1 MGKQIWLQ
9 DGNIF
14 SQGSATTVSH
24 PEGLPKGIYEVK
36 LSMTGFYL
44 SKIAESF
51 TFDYKLYGLNQK
63 FIDYV
68 LKTYE
73 NTTGNLGVLLD
84 GIKGTGKTVTAKEL
98 CNRLQLPV
106 ILVQSMGS
114 DTNSK
119 LIKYLSTS
127 INFDCIFFFDEYEKE
142 FKNSSDVLSFMDG
155 TYNSIYRKVFLLTTN
170 ELNVDPNLLGRP
182 SRIRY
187 KKSFNNLSEE
197 VTREILNDIL
207 EDKTAIEKVIEL
219 TYSMNIITIDL
230 IKAIATE
237 INIHGIE
244 SLPDIKETFN
254 IEFSRFI
261 YLYREVQV
269 RHCDLK
275 FTPENLNNLLKIYN
289 KYKELKKK
297 DWENCSNE
305 EREFYNE
312 WASKFNESYGST
324 IEDKELKH
332 LETGDYFVDD
342 RILIVNVAEKYV
354 VTMTDYG
361 YIRIYLINS
370 YYSTSKA
377 TGLVNYKL

>member
-14 SQGSATTVSH
+14 NQGSATTVSH

-51 TFDYKLYGLNQK
+51 TFDYKLYGLNKK

-84 GIKGTGKTVTAKEL
+84 GIKGTGKTVVAKEL

-114 DTNSK
+114 DTNDK
-119 LIKYLSTS
+119 LIKYLSTA
-127 INFDCIFFFDEYEKE
+127 IDFDCIFFFDEYEKE
-142 FKNSSDVLSFMDG
+142 FKDSSDVLSFMDG
-155 TYNSIYRKVFLLTTN
+155 TYNSIYRKIFLLTTN

-187 KKSFNNLSEE
+187 KKSFGNLSEE

-219 TYSMNIITIDL
+219 THSMNIITIDL

-237 INIHGIE
+237 INIHGAE
-244 SLPDIKETFN
+244 ALPDIKETFN
-254 IEFSRFI
+254 IEFSKFS
-261 YLYREVQV
+261 YLYKIIQV
-269 RHCDLK
+269 RHYNVE
-275 FTPENLNNLLKIYN
+275 FTPENIKNLLQTYRS
-289 KYKELKKK
+289 YKELRKK
-297 DWENCSNE
+297 DWEEYSDEEKKFSNTWST
-305 EREFYNE
+305 RF
-312 WASKFNESYGST
+312 SDDFGST
-324 IEDKELKH
+324 IEDKEFKYLKP
-332 LETGDYFVDD
+332 GDYFEDD
-342 RILIVNVAEKYV
+342 RILIINTEEKYL
-354 VTMTDYG
+354 VTMTEYG
-361 YIRIYLINS
+361 YVRIYLINS
-370 YYSTSKA
+370 CYSASKA
-377 TGLVNYKL
+377 TGLINCKL

>member
-9 DGNIF
+9 DGNTF
-14 SQGSATTVSH
+14 SQGSSTTVSH
-24 PEGLPKGIYEVK
+24 PEGLPKSIYEVK

-44 SKIAESF
+44 NKIAESF

-73 NTTGNLGVLLD
+73 NTTGNLGILLD
-84 GIKGTGKTVTAKEL
+84 GIKGTGKTVVAKEL
-98 CNRLQLPV
+98 CNHLQLPV
-106 ILVQSMGS
+106 ILVQSMGDS
-114 DTNSK
+114 NDK
-119 LIKYLSTS
+119 LIKYLSTA

-142 FKNSSDVLSFMDG
+142 FEDSSDVLSFMDG

-170 ELNVDPNLLGRP
+170 ELKVDSNLLGRP

-187 KKSFNNLSEE
+187 KKSFDNLPEE
-197 VTREILNDIL
+197 TTREILNDIL
-207 EDKTAIEKVIEL
+207 EDKNAIEKVIEL
-219 TYSMNIITIDL
+219 THSMNIITIDL

-244 SLPDIKETFN
+244 ALPYIKETFN
-254 IEFSRFI
+254 IEFSKFS
-261 YLYREVQV
+261 YLYRVIQV
-269 RHCDLK
+269 RNYELEL
-275 FTPENLNNLLKIYN
+275 TSENIKTLLKTYYD
-289 KYKELKKK
+289 YKELGKK
-297 DWENCSNE
+297 DLKNLSNE
-305 EREFYNE
+305 ERKFSNE
-312 WASKFNESYGST
+312 CYTKFSDDFGST
-324 IEDKELKH
+324 TEDKELKY
-332 LETGDYFVDD
+332 LEPGDYFEDD
-342 RILIVNVAEKYV
+342 HILMVNVAEKYV

-370 YYSTSKA
+370 CYSTNKA

>member
-1 MGKQIWLQ
+1 MSKQIWLQ
-9 DGNIF
+9 DGNVF

-24 PEGLPKGIYEVK
+24 PEGLPKGVYEVK
-36 LSMTGFYL
+36 VSMTGFYL

-98 CNRLQLPV
+98 CNNLQLPV
-106 ILVQSMGS
+106 ILVQSIGDS
-114 DTNSK
+114 NDK
-119 LIKYLSTS
+119 LIKYLSTT

-142 FKNSSDVLSFMDG
+142 FKDSSDVLSFMDG

-170 ELNVDPNLLGRP
+170 ELKVDTNLLSRP

-187 KKSFNNLSEE
+187 KKSFSNLSEE
-197 VTREILNDIL
+197 VTKEILNDIL

-219 TYSMNIITIDL
+219 THSMNIITIDL

-237 INIHGIE
+237 INIHGVE
-244 SLPDIKETFN
+244 ALPDIKETFN
-254 IEFSRFI
+254 IEFSKFT
-261 YLYREVQV
+261 YMYREVQI
-269 RHCDLK
+269 RRCGLK
-275 FTPENLNNLLKIYN
+275 FTPENIKDILKTFY
-289 KYKELKKK
+289 KFKELKKK
-297 DWENCSNE
+297 DWEKYTRE
-305 EREFYNE
+305 ERKLYNE
-312 WASKFNESYGST
+312 WSTKFSEDYGST
-324 IEDKELKH
+324 TEDKELKY
-332 LETGDYFVDD
+332 LEPGDRFEED
-342 RILIVNVAEKYV
+342 RILMVSIKEKYV

-370 YYSTSKA
+370 CYSTSKA
-377 TGLVNYKL
+377 TGLVNYEL

>member
-9 DGNIF
+9 DGNTF
-14 SQGSATTVSH
+14 SQGSSTTVSH

-36 LSMTGFYL
+36 LSMAGFYL

-51 TFDYKLYGLNQK
+51 TFDYKLYGLNKK

-68 LKTYE
+68 LKTYK

-84 GIKGTGKTVTAKEL
+84 GIKGTGKTVVAKEL

-114 DTNSK
+114 DTNDK
-119 LIKYLSTS
+119 LIKYLSTA
-127 INFDCIFFFDEYEKE
+127 IDFDCIFFFDEYEKE
-142 FKNSSDVLSFMDG
+142 FKDSSDVLSFMDG

-187 KKSFNNLSEE
+187 KKSFGNLSEE

-219 TYSMNIITIDL
+219 THSMNIITIDL

-237 INIHGIE
+237 INIHGAE
-244 SLPDIKETFN
+244 ALPDIKETFN
-254 IEFSRFI
+254 IEFSKFS
-261 YLYREVQV
+261 YLYKVIQV
-269 RHCDLK
+269 RHYNVE
-275 FTPENLNNLLKIYN
+275 FTPENIKNLLQTYRS
-289 KYKELKKK
+289 YKELRKK
-297 DWENCSNE
+297 DWNEYSDEEKKFSNTWST
-305 EREFYNE
+305 RF
-312 WASKFNESYGST
+312 SDDFGST
-324 IEDKELKH
+324 IEDKEFKYLKP
-332 LETGDYFVDD
+332 GDYFEDD
-342 RILIVNVAEKYV
+342 RILIINTEEKYL
-354 VTMTDYG
+354 VTMTEYG
-361 YIRIYLINS
+361 YVRIYLINS
-370 YYSTSKA
+370 CYSASKA
-377 TGLVNYKL
+377 TGLINCKL

>member
-9 DGNIF
+9 DGNTF
-14 SQGSATTVSH
+14 SQGSSTTVSH

-73 NTTGNLGVLLD
+73 NTTGNLGILLD
-84 GIKGTGKTVTAKEL
+84 GIKGSGKTIVAKEL
-98 CNRLQLPV
+98 CNHLQLPV
-106 ILVQSMGS
+106 ILVQSMGD
-114 DTNSK
+114 DTNNK

-127 INFDCIFFFDEYEKE
+127 IDFDCIFFFDEYEKE
-142 FKNSSDVLSFMDG
+142 FEDSSDVLSFMDG

-187 KKSFNNLSEE
+187 KKSFGNLSEE

-207 EDKTAIEKVIEL
+207 EDKTAIDKVIEL
-219 TYSMNIITIDL
+219 THSMNIITIDL

-237 INIHGIE
+237 INIHGAE
-244 SLPDIKETFN
+244 ALPDIKETFN
-254 IEFSRFI
+254 IEFSKFS
-261 YLYREVQV
+261 YLYKVIQV
-269 RHCDLK
+269 RHYNVE
-275 FTPENLNNLLKIYN
+275 FTPENIKNLLQTYRN
-289 KYKELKKK
+289 YKELRKR
-297 DWENCSNE
+297 DWEEYSDEEKKFSNTWST
-305 EREFYNE
+305 RF
-312 WASKFNESYGST
+312 SDDFGST
-324 IEDKELKH
+324 IEDKEFKYLKP
-332 LETGDYFVDD
+332 GDYFEDD
-342 RILIVNVAEKYV
+342 RILIINTEEKYL
-354 VTMTDYG
+354 VTMTEYG
-361 YIRIYLINS
+361 YVRIYLINS
-370 YYSTSKA
+370 CYSASKA
-377 TGLVNYKL
+377 TGLVNCKL

>member
-114 DTNSK
+114 DTNDK
-119 LIKYLSTS
+119 LIKYLSTA
-127 INFDCIFFFDEYEKE
+127 IDFDCIFFFDEYEKE
-142 FKNSSDVLSFMDG
+142 FKDSSDVLSFMDG
-155 TYNSIYRKVFLLTTN
+155 TYNSIYRKIFLLTTN
-170 ELNVDPNLLGRP
+170 ELNVDSNLLGRP

-187 KKSFNNLSEE
+187 KKSFGNLSEE
-197 VTREILNDIL
+197 VTRELLNDIL

-219 TYSMNIITIDL
+219 THSMNIITIDL

-254 IEFSRFI
+254 IEFSSFA
-261 YLYREVQV
+261 YLYREIQL

-275 FTPENLNNLLKIYN
+275 FTPENIDNILKTYN

-297 DWENCSNE
+297 GWEKYSDE
-305 EREFYNE
+305 E
-312 WASKFNESYGST
+312 KMFNAKWSDIFSEDYGST
-324 IEDKELKH
+324 IEDKELKY
-332 LETGDYFVDD
+332 LKPGDYFDD
-342 RILIVNVAEKYV
+342 QRILMVNAKEKYI

-361 YIRIYLINS
+361 YIIIYLINS
-370 YYSTSKA
+370 CYSASKA
-377 TGLVNYKL
+377 TGLINYKL

>member
-1 MGKQIWLQ
+1 MSKQIWLQ
-9 DGNIF
+9 DGNVF

-24 PEGLPKGIYEVK
+24 PEGLPKGVYEVK
-36 LSMTGFYL
+36 VSMTGFYL

-98 CNRLQLPV
+98 CNNLQLPV
-106 ILVQSMGS
+106 ILVQSMGDS
-114 DTNSK
+114 NDK
-119 LIKYLSTS
+119 LIKYLSTT

-142 FKNSSDVLSFMDG
+142 FKDSSDVLSFMDG

-170 ELNVDPNLLGRP
+170 ELKVDPNLLGRP

-187 KKSFNNLSEE
+187 KKSFSNLSEE
-197 VTREILNDIL
+197 VTKEILNDIL

-219 TYSMNIITIDL
+219 THSMNIITIDL

-237 INIHGIE
+237 INIHGVE
-244 SLPDIKETFN
+244 ALPDIKETFN
-254 IEFSRFI
+254 IEFSKFT
-261 YLYREVQV
+261 YMYREVQI
-269 RHCDLK
+269 RRYDLK
-275 FTPENLNNLLKIYN
+275 FTPENIKDILKTFY
-289 KYKELKKK
+289 KFKELKKK
-297 DWENCSNE
+297 DWEKYTRK
-305 EREFYNE
+305 ERKFYNE
-312 WASKFNESYGST
+312 WSVKFSEDYGST
-324 IEDKELKH
+324 TEDKELKY
-332 LETGDYFVDD
+332 LEPGDRFEDE
-342 RILIVNVAEKYV
+342 RILMVSIKEKYV

-361 YIRIYLINS
+361 YIRIYIINS
-370 YYSTSKA
+370 CYSASKA
-377 TGLVNYKL
+377 TGLVNYEL

>member
-14 SQGSATTVSH
+14 NQGSATTVSH

-73 NTTGNLGVLLD
+73 NTTGNLGILLD
-84 GIKGTGKTVTAKEL
+84 GIKGTGKTVVAKEL
-98 CNRLQLPV
+98 CNHLQLPV

-114 DTNSK
+114 DTNDK
-119 LIKYLSTS
+119 LIKYLSTA
-127 INFDCIFFFDEYEKE
+127 IDFDCIFFFDEYEKE
-142 FKNSSDVLSFMDG
+142 FKDSSDVLSFMDG

-170 ELNVDPNLLGRP
+170 ELNVDSNLLGRP

-187 KKSFNNLSEE
+187 KKSFGNLSEE

-219 TYSMNIITIDL
+219 THSMNIITIDL

-237 INIHGIE
+237 INIHGAE
-244 SLPDIKETFN
+244 ALPDIKETFN
-254 IEFSRFI
+254 IEFSKFS
-261 YLYREVQV
+261 YLYKIIQV
-269 RHCDLK
+269 RHYNVE
-275 FTPENLNNLLKIYN
+275 FTPENIKNLLQTYRN
-289 KYKELKKK
+289 YKELRKR
-297 DWENCSNE
+297 DWDEYSKEEKEFSNTWSTI
-305 EREFYNE
+305 F
-312 WASKFNESYGST
+312 SDDFGST
-324 IEDKELKH
+324 IEDKEFKYLKP
-332 LETGDYFVDD
+332 GDYFEDD
-342 RILIVNVAEKYV
+342 RILIINTEEKYL
-354 VTMTDYG
+354 VTMTEYG
-361 YIRIYLINS
+361 YVRIYLINS
-370 YYSTSKA
+370 CYSASKA
-377 TGLVNYKL
+377 TGLVNCKL

>member
-36 LSMTGFYL
+36 LSITGFYL

-127 INFDCIFFFDEYEKE
+127 IDFDCIFFFDEYEKE

-197 VTREILNDIL
+197 VTREILSDIL

-219 TYSMNIITIDL
+219 THSMNIITIDL

-237 INIHGIE
+237 INIHGVE

-254 IEFSRFI
+254 IEFSRFT
-261 YLYREVQV
+261 YLYREIQV

-297 DWENCSNE
+297 DWENRSNE

-312 WASKFNESYGST
+312 WASKFNEDYGST
-324 IEDKELKH
+324 TEDKELKY

-342 RILIVNVAEKYV
+342 RILMVNVVEKYV

-370 YYSTSKA
+370 CYSTSKA

>member
-14 SQGSATTVSH
+14 NQGSATTVSH

-36 LSMTGFYL
+36 LSMAGFYL

-51 TFDYKLYGLNQK
+51 TFDYKLYGLNKK

-106 ILVQSMGS
+106 ILVQSMGG
-114 DTNSK
+114 DTNGK
-119 LIKYLSTS
+119 LIKYLSTA
-127 INFDCIFFFDEYEKE
+127 IDFDCIFFFDEYEKE

-187 KKSFNNLSEE
+187 KKSFGNLSEE

-219 TYSMNIITIDL
+219 THSMNIITIDL

-237 INIHGIE
+237 INIHGAE

-254 IEFSRFI
+254 IEFSRFS

-275 FTPENLNNLLKIYN
+275 FTPENINNLLKIYN

-297 DWENCSNE
+297 DWENRSHE

-312 WASKFNESYGST
+312 WASKFNEDYGST
-324 IEDKELKH
+324 TEDKELKY
-332 LETGDYFVDD
+332 LEPGDYFEDD
-342 RILIVNVAEKYV
+342 HILMVNVAEKYV

-361 YIRIYLINS
+361 YIKIYLINS
-370 YYSTSKA
+370 CYSASKA

>member
-14 SQGSATTVSH
+14 NQGSATTVSH

-36 LSMTGFYL
+36 LSMAGFYL

-84 GIKGTGKTVTAKEL
+84 GIKGTGKTVVAKEL

-114 DTNSK
+114 DTNDK
-119 LIKYLSTS
+119 LIKYLSTA
-127 INFDCIFFFDEYEKE
+127 IDFDCIFFFDEYEKE
-142 FKNSSDVLSFMDG
+142 FKDSSDVLSFMDG

-187 KKSFNNLSEE
+187 KKSFGNLSEE

-207 EDKTAIEKVIEL
+207 EDKTAIDKVIEL
-219 TYSMNIITIDL
+219 THSMNIITIDL

-237 INIHGIE
+237 INIHGAE
-244 SLPDIKETFN
+244 ALPDIKETFN
-254 IEFSRFI
+254 IEFSKFS
-261 YLYREVQV
+261 YLYKVIQV
-269 RHCDLK
+269 RHYNVE
-275 FTPENLNNLLKIYN
+275 FTPENIKNLLQTYRN
-289 KYKELKKK
+289 YKELRKR
-297 DWENCSNE
+297 DWEEYSDEEKKFSNTWST
-305 EREFYNE
+305 RF
-312 WASKFNESYGST
+312 SDDFGST
-324 IEDKELKH
+324 IEDKEFKYLKP
-332 LETGDYFVDD
+332 GDYFEDD
-342 RILIVNVAEKYV
+342 RILIINTEEKYL
-354 VTMTDYG
+354 VTMTEYG
-361 YIRIYLINS
+361 YVRIYLINS
-370 YYSTSKA
+370 CYSASKA
-377 TGLVNYKL
+377 TGLINCKL

>member
-106 ILVQSMGS
+106 ILVQSMGG

-127 INFDCIFFFDEYEKE
+127 IDFDCIFFFDEYEKE

-187 KKSFNNLSEE
+187 KKSFGNLSEE

-219 TYSMNIITIDL
+219 THSMNIITIDL

-237 INIHGIE
+237 INIHGAE

-254 IEFSRFI
+254 IEFSKFS

-275 FTPENLNNLLKIYN
+275 FTPENINNLLKIYN
-289 KYKELKKK
+289 KYRELKKK
-297 DWENCSNE
+297 DWENHSHE
-305 EREFYNE
+305 EKEFYNE
-312 WASKFNESYGST
+312 WSSKFSEDYGST
-324 IEDKELKH
+324 TEDKELKY

-342 RILIVNVAEKYV
+342 RILMVNVAEKYV

-361 YIRIYLINS
+361 YIRIYLIKS
-370 YYSTSKA
+370 CYSASKA

>member
-14 SQGSATTVSH
+14 NQGSATTVSH

-36 LSMTGFYL
+36 LSMAGFYL

-51 TFDYKLYGLNQK
+51 MFDYKLYGLNKK
-63 FIDYV
+63 FINYV

-84 GIKGTGKTVTAKEL
+84 GIKGTGKTVVAKEL

-114 DTNSK
+114 DTNDK
-119 LIKYLSTS
+119 LIKYLSTA
-127 INFDCIFFFDEYEKE
+127 IDFDCIFFFDEYEKE
-142 FKNSSDVLSFMDG
+142 FKDSSDVLSFMDG
-155 TYNSIYRKVFLLTTN
+155 TYNSIYRKIFLLTTN
-170 ELNVDPNLLGRP
+170 ELNVDSNLLGRP

-187 KKSFNNLSEE
+187 KKSFGNLSEE
-197 VTREILNDIL
+197 VTRELLNDIL

-219 TYSMNIITIDL
+219 THSMNIITIDL

-254 IEFSRFI
+254 IEFSSFA
-261 YLYREVQV
+261 YLYREIQL

-275 FTPENLNNLLKIYN
+275 FTPENIDNILKTYN

-297 DWENCSNE
+297 DWEKYSDE
-305 EREFYNE
+305 EKMFNAE
-312 WASKFNESYGST
+312 WSAIFSEDYGST
-324 IEDKELKH
+324 IEDKELKY
-332 LETGDYFVDD
+332 LKPGDCFDD
-342 RILIVNVAEKYV
+342 QRILMVNAKEKYI

-361 YIRIYLINS
+361 YIIIYLINS
-370 YYSTSKA
+370 CYSTSKA

>member
-9 DGNIF
+9 DGNVF

-36 LSMTGFYL
+36 VSMTGFYL

-84 GIKGTGKTVTAKEL
+84 GIKGTGKTVVAKEL

-106 ILVQSMGS
+106 ILVQSMGV

-127 INFDCIFFFDEYEKE
+127 IDFDCIFFFDEYEKE

-187 KKSFNNLSEE
+187 KKSFSNLSEE

-219 TYSMNIITIDL
+219 THSMNIITIDL

-237 INIHGIE
+237 INIHGVE
-244 SLPDIKETFN
+244 ALPNIKETFN
-254 IEFSRFI
+254 IEFSRFT
-261 YLYREVQV
+261 YLYREVQI

-275 FTPENLNNLLKIYN
+275 FTPENINNILKAF
-289 KYKELKKK
+289 YKFKEIKKK
-297 DWENCSNE
+297 DWEKHTSE
-305 EREFYNE
+305 E
-312 WASKFNESYGST
+312 SKFYDEWSTKFSEDYGST
-324 IEDKELKH
+324 TEDKELKY
-332 LETGDYFVDD
+332 LEPGDYFEDD
-342 RILIVNVAEKYV
+342 RILMVSIKEKYV

-361 YIRIYLINS
+361 NIRIYIINS
-370 YYSTSKA
+370 CYSTSKA
-377 TGLVNYKL
+377 TGLVNYEL

>member
-9 DGNIF
+9 DGNVF

-36 LSMTGFYL
+36 VSMTGFYL

-84 GIKGTGKTVTAKEL
+84 GIKGTGKTVVAKEL

-106 ILVQSMGS
+106 VLVQSMGS

-127 INFDCIFFFDEYEKE
+127 IDFDCIFFFDEYEKE

-187 KKSFNNLSEE
+187 KKSFSNLSEE

-219 TYSMNIITIDL
+219 THSMNIITIDL

-237 INIHGIE
+237 INIHGVE
-244 SLPDIKETFN
+244 ALPNIKETFN
-254 IEFSRFI
+254 IEFSRFT
-261 YLYREVQV
+261 YLYREVQI

-275 FTPENLNNLLKIYN
+275 FTPENINNILKAF
-289 KYKELKKK
+289 YKFKEIKKK
-297 DWENCSNE
+297 DWEKHTSE
-305 EREFYNE
+305 E
-312 WASKFNESYGST
+312 SKFYDEWSTKFIEDYGST
-324 IEDKELKH
+324 TEDKELKY
-332 LETGDYFVDD
+332 LEPGDYFEDD
-342 RILIVNVAEKYV
+342 RILMVSIKEKYV

-361 YIRIYLINS
+361 NIRIYIINS
-370 YYSTSKA
+370 CYSTSKA
-377 TGLVNYKL
+377 TGLVNYEL

>member
-9 DGNIF
+9 DGNVF

-36 LSMTGFYL
+36 VSMTGFYL

-63 FIDYV
+63 FIDYI
-68 LKTYE
+68 LKTYK
-73 NTTGNLGVLLD
+73 NTAGNLGVLLD

-98 CNRLQLPV
+98 CNHLQLPV
-106 ILVQSMGS
+106 ILVQSMGDS
-114 DTNSK
+114 NDK
-119 LIKYLSTS
+119 LIKYLSTT
-127 INFDCIFFFDEYEKE
+127 INFDCIFFFDEYDKE

-155 TYNSIYRKVFLLTTN
+155 TYNSIYRKIFLLTTN

-187 KKSFNNLSEE
+187 KKSFSNLSEE

-219 TYSMNIITIDL
+219 THSMNIITIDL

-237 INIHGIE
+237 INIHGVE
-244 SLPDIKETFN
+244 ALPDIKETFN
-254 IEFSRFI
+254 IEFSRFT

-275 FTPENLNNLLKIYN
+275 FTPENIKSILKAF
-289 KYKELKKK
+289 YKFKEIKKK
-297 DWENCSNE
+297 DWEKYTRE
-305 EREFYNE
+305 ERKFYNE
-312 WASKFNESYGST
+312 WSVKFSEDYGST
-324 IEDKELKH
+324 TEDKELKY
-332 LETGDYFVDD
+332 LEPGDRFEDD
-342 RILIVNVAEKYV
+342 RILMVSVKEKYV

-361 YIRIYLINS
+361 YIRICIINS
-370 YYSTSKA
+370 CYSASKA
-377 TGLVNYKL
+377 TGLVNYEL

>member
-36 LSMTGFYL
+36 VSMTGFYL

-51 TFDYKLYGLNQK
+51 TFDYKLYGLNQE

-84 GIKGTGKTVTAKEL
+84 GIKGSGKTVVAKEL
-98 CNRLQLPV
+98 CNHLQLPV
-106 ILVQSMGS
+106 ILVQSMGDS
-114 DTNSK
+114 NDK
-119 LIKYLSTS
+119 LIKYLSTT

-142 FKNSSDVLSFMDG
+142 FKDSSDVLSFMDG

-170 ELNVDPNLLGRP
+170 ELKVDPNLLGRP

-187 KKSFNNLSEE
+187 KKSFSNLSEE

-219 TYSMNIITIDL
+219 THSMNIITIDL

-237 INIHGIE
+237 INIHGVE
-244 SLPDIKETFN
+244 ALPNIKETFN
-254 IEFSRFI
+254 IEFSRFT
-261 YLYREVQV
+261 YLYREVQI

-275 FTPENLNNLLKIYN
+275 FTPENINNILKAF
-289 KYKELKKK
+289 YKFKEIKKK
-297 DWENCSNE
+297 DWEKHTSE
-305 EREFYNE
+305 E
-312 WASKFNESYGST
+312 SKFYDEWSTKFSEDYGST
-324 IEDKELKH
+324 IEDKELKY
-332 LETGDYFVDD
+332 LEPGDYFEDD
-342 RILIVNVAEKYV
+342 RILMVSIKEKYV

-361 YIRIYLINS
+361 NIRIYIINS
-370 YYSTSKA
+370 CYSTSKA
-377 TGLVNYKL
+377 TGLVNYEL

>member
-9 DGNIF
+9 DGNVF

-36 LSMTGFYL
+36 VSMTGFYL

-84 GIKGTGKTVTAKEL
+84 GIKGTGKTVVAKEL

-106 ILVQSMGS
+106 ILVQSMGV

-170 ELNVDPNLLGRP
+170 ELKVDPNLLGRP

-187 KKSFNNLSEE
+187 KKSFSNLSEE

-219 TYSMNIITIDL
+219 THSMNIITIDL

-237 INIHGIE
+237 INIHGVE
-244 SLPDIKETFN
+244 ALPNIKETFN
-254 IEFSRFI
+254 IEFSRFT
-261 YLYREVQV
+261 YLYREVQI
-269 RHCDLK
+269 RCCDLK
-275 FTPENLNNLLKIYN
+275 FTPENINNILKAF
-289 KYKELKKK
+289 YKFREIKKK
-297 DWENCSNE
+297 DREKYTSE
-305 EREFYNE
+305 ESKFYDE
-312 WASKFNESYGST
+312 WSTKFNEDYGST
-324 IEDKELKH
+324 TEDKELKY
-332 LETGDYFVDD
+332 LEPGDYFEDD
-342 RILIVNVAEKYV
+342 RILMVSIKEKYV

-361 YIRIYLINS
+361 NVIIYIINS
-370 YYSTSKA
+370 CYSTSTA
-377 TGLVNYKL
+377 AGLVNYEL

>member
-9 DGNIF
+9 DGNVF

-36 LSMTGFYL
+36 VSMTGFYL

-84 GIKGTGKTVTAKEL
+84 GIKGTGKTVVAKEL

-106 ILVQSMGS
+106 ILVQSMGV

-127 INFDCIFFFDEYEKE
+127 IDFDCIFFFDEYEKE
-142 FKNSSDVLSFMDG
+142 FKNSSDVFSFMDG

-170 ELNVDPNLLGRP
+170 ELKVDPNLLGRP

-187 KKSFNNLSEE
+187 KKSFSNLSEE
-197 VTREILNDIL
+197 VTREILDDIL

-219 TYSMNIITIDL
+219 THSMNIITIDL

-237 INIHGIE
+237 INIHGVE
-244 SLPDIKETFN
+244 ALPNIKETFN
-254 IEFSRFI
+254 IEFSRFT
-261 YLYREVQV
+261 YLYREVQI

-275 FTPENLNNLLKIYN
+275 FTPENINNILKAF
-289 KYKELKKK
+289 YKFKEIKKK
-297 DWENCSNE
+297 DWEKHTSE
-305 EREFYNE
+305 E
-312 WASKFNESYGST
+312 SKFYDEWSTKFKEDYGST
-324 IEDKELKH
+324 TEDKELKY
-332 LETGDYFVDD
+332 LEPGDYFEDD
-342 RILIVNVAEKYV
+342 RILMVSIKEKYV

-361 YIRIYLINS
+361 NIRIYIINS
-370 YYSTSKA
+370 CYSTSKA
-377 TGLVNYKL
+377 TGLVNHEL

>member
-1 MGKQIWLQ
+1 MSKQIWLQ
-9 DGNIF
+9 DGNAF
-14 SQGSATTVSH
+14 SQGSSTTVSH

-106 ILVQSMGS
+106 ILVQSMGN

-119 LIKYLSTS
+119 LIKYLSTA
-127 INFDCIFFFDEYEKE
+127 IDFDCIFFFDEYEKE

-170 ELNVDPNLLGRP
+170 ELNVDSNLLGRP

-187 KKSFNNLSEE
+187 KKSFSNLSEE

-219 TYSMNIITIDL
+219 THSMNIITIDL

-237 INIHGIE
+237 INIHGAE

-254 IEFSRFI
+254 IEFSRFS
-261 YLYREVQV
+261 YLYREIQV

-275 FTPENLNNLLKIYN
+275 FTPENINNLLKIYN
-289 KYKELKKK
+289 KYRELKKK
-297 DWENCSNE
+297 DWENRSQE
-305 EREFYNE
+305 EKEFYNE
-312 WASKFNESYGST
+312 WSSKFSEDYGST
-324 IEDKELKH
+324 TEDKELKY

-342 RILIVNVAEKYV
+342 RILMVNVAEKYV
-354 VTMTDYG
+354 VTISDYG

-370 YYSTSKA
+370 CYSTSKA

>member
-9 DGNIF
+9 DGNVF

-36 LSMTGFYL
+36 VSMTGFYL

-68 LKTYE
+68 LKTYK

-98 CNRLQLPV
+98 CNHLQLPV
-106 ILVQSMGS
+106 ILVQSMGDS
-114 DTNSK
+114 NDK
-119 LIKYLSTS
+119 LIKYLSTT

-142 FKNSSDVLSFMDG
+142 FKDSSDVLSFMDG
-155 TYNSIYRKVFLLTTN
+155 TYNSIYRKIFLLTTN

-187 KKSFNNLSEE
+187 KKSFSNLSEE

-207 EDKTAIEKVIEL
+207 KDKTAIEKVIEL
-219 TYSMNIITIDL
+219 THSMNIITIDL

-237 INIHGIE
+237 INIHGVE
-244 SLPDIKETFN
+244 ALPDIKETFN
-254 IEFSRFI
+254 IEFSRFT

-275 FTPENLNNLLKIYN
+275 FTPENIKSILKTF
-289 KYKELKKK
+289 YKFKEIKKK
-297 DWENCSNE
+297 DWEKYTRE
-305 EREFYNE
+305 EIKFYNE
-312 WASKFNESYGST
+312 WSVKFSEDYGST
-324 IEDKELKH
+324 TEDKELKY
-332 LETGDYFVDD
+332 LEPGDRFEDD
-342 RILIVNVAEKYV
+342 RILMVSIKEKYV

-361 YIRIYLINS
+361 YIRIYIINS
-370 YYSTSKA
+370 CYSASKA
-377 TGLVNYKL
+377 TGLVNYEL

>member
-1 MGKQIWLQ
+1 MSKQIWLQ
-9 DGNIF
+9 DGNVF

-24 PEGLPKGIYEVK
+24 PEGLPKGVYEVK
-36 LSMTGFYL
+36 VSMTGFYL

-98 CNRLQLPV
+98 CNNLQLPV
-106 ILVQSMGS
+106 ILVQSMGDS
-114 DTNSK
+114 NDK
-119 LIKYLSTS
+119 LIKYLSTT
-127 INFDCIFFFDEYEKE
+127 INFDCIFFFDEYDKE
-142 FKNSSDVLSFMDG
+142 FKDSSDVLSFMDG

-170 ELNVDPNLLGRP
+170 ELKVDPNLLGRP

-187 KKSFNNLSEE
+187 KKSFSNLSEE
-197 VTREILNDIL
+197 VTKEILNDIL

-219 TYSMNIITIDL
+219 THSMNIITIDL

-237 INIHGIE
+237 INIHGVE
-244 SLPDIKETFN
+244 ALPDIKETFN
-254 IEFSRFI
+254 IEFSKFT
-261 YLYREVQV
+261 YMYGEVQI
-269 RHCDLK
+269 RRCDLK
-275 FTPENLNNLLKIYN
+275 FTPENIKDILKTFY
-289 KYKELKKK
+289 KFKELKKK
-297 DWENCSNE
+297 DWEKYTRE
-305 EREFYNE
+305 ERKLYNE
-312 WASKFNESYGST
+312 WSTKFSEDYGST
-324 IEDKELKH
+324 TEDKELKY
-332 LETGDYFVDD
+332 LEPGDRFEEN
-342 RILIVNVAEKYV
+342 RILMVSIKEKYV

-370 YYSTSKA
+370 CYSTSKA
-377 TGLVNYKL
+377 TGLVNYEL

>member
-9 DGNIF
+9 DGNVF

-36 LSMTGFYL
+36 VSMTGFYL

-68 LKTYE
+68 LKTYK

-98 CNRLQLPV
+98 CNHLQLPV
-106 ILVQSMGS
+106 ILVQSMGDS
-114 DTNSK
+114 NDK
-119 LIKYLSTS
+119 LIKYLSTT

-155 TYNSIYRKVFLLTTN
+155 TYNSIYRKIFLLTTN

-187 KKSFNNLSEE
+187 KKSFSNLSEE

-207 EDKTAIEKVIEL
+207 KDKTAIEKVIEL
-219 TYSMNIITIDL
+219 THSMNIITIDL

-237 INIHGIE
+237 INIHGVE
-244 SLPDIKETFN
+244 ALPDIKETFN
-254 IEFSRFI
+254 IEFSRFT

-275 FTPENLNNLLKIYN
+275 FTPENIKSILKDF
-289 KYKELKKK
+289 YKFKEIKKK
-297 DWENCSNE
+297 DWEKYTRE
-305 EREFYNE
+305 ERKFYNE
-312 WASKFNESYGST
+312 WSPRFSEDYGST
-324 IEDKELKH
+324 TEDKELKY
-332 LETGDYFVDD
+332 LEPGDRFEDE
-342 RILIVNVAEKYV
+342 RILMVSIKEKYV

-361 YIRIYLINS
+361 YIRIYIINS
-370 YYSTSKA
+370 CYSASKA
-377 TGLVNYKL
+377 TGLVNYEL

>member
-9 DGNIF
+9 DGNVF
-14 SQGSATTVSH
+14 SQDSATTVSH

-36 LSMTGFYL
+36 VSMTGFYL

-68 LKTYE
+68 LRTYE

-84 GIKGTGKTVTAKEL
+84 GIKGTGKTVVAKEL

-106 ILVQSMGS
+106 VLVQSMGS

-127 INFDCIFFFDEYEKE
+127 IDFDCIFFFDEYEKE

-187 KKSFNNLSEE
+187 KKSFSNLSEE

-219 TYSMNIITIDL
+219 THSMNIITIDL

-237 INIHGIE
+237 INIHGVE
-244 SLPDIKETFN
+244 ALPNIKETFD
-254 IEFSRFI
+254 IEFSRFT
-261 YLYREVQV
+261 YLYREVQI

-275 FTPENLNNLLKIYN
+275 FTPENINNILKAF
-289 KYKELKKK
+289 YKFKEIKKK
-297 DWENCSNE
+297 DWEKHTSE
-305 EREFYNE
+305 ESKFYDE
-312 WASKFNESYGST
+312 WSTKFNEDYGST
-324 IEDKELKH
+324 TEDKELKY
-332 LETGDYFVDD
+332 LEPGDYFEDD
-342 RILIVNVAEKYV
+342 RILMVSIKEKYV

-361 YIRIYLINS
+361 NIRIYIINS
-370 YYSTSKA
+370 CYSTSKA
-377 TGLVNYKL
+377 TDLVNYEL

>member
-36 LSMTGFYL
+36 VSMTGFYL
-44 SKIAESF
+44 RKIAESF

-68 LKTYE
+68 LRTYE

-84 GIKGTGKTVTAKEL
+84 GIKGTGKTVVAKEL

-127 INFDCIFFFDEYEKE
+127 IDFDCIFFFDEYEKE

-219 TYSMNIITIDL
+219 THSMNIITIDL

-237 INIHGIE
+237 INIHGVE
-244 SLPDIKETFN
+244 ALPNIKETFN
-254 IEFSRFI
+254 IEFSRFT
-261 YLYREVQV
+261 YLYREV
-269 RHCDLK
+269 RISHCDLN
-275 FTPENLNNLLKIYN
+275 FTSENINNLLKIYN

-297 DWENCSNE
+297 DWENRSLE
-305 EREFYNE
+305 EKEFYKE
-312 WASKFNESYGST
+312 WSSKFDEDYGFT
-324 IEDKELKH
+324 VVDKELKY
-332 LETGDYFVDD
+332 LEPGDCFEDD
-342 RILIVNVAEKYV
+342 RILMVNVAEKYV
-354 VTMTDYG
+354 ITITDYG
-361 YIRIYLINS
+361 YINIYLINS
-370 YYSTSKA
+370 CYSASKA

>member
-36 LSMTGFYL
+36 VSMTGFYL

-84 GIKGTGKTVTAKEL
+84 GIKGTGKTVVAKEL

-106 ILVQSMGS
+106 ILVQSMGD

-127 INFDCIFFFDEYEKE
+127 IDFDCIFFFDEYEKE
-142 FKNSSDVLSFMDG
+142 FKSSSDVLSFMDG
-155 TYNSIYRKVFLLTTN
+155 TYNSIYRKIFLLTTN
-170 ELNVDPNLLGRP
+170 ELKVDQNLLGRP

-187 KKSFNNLSEE
+187 KKSFGNLPEE

-219 TYSMNIITIDL
+219 THSMNIITIDL

-237 INIHGIE
+237 INIHGVE
-244 SLPDIKETFN
+244 ALPNIKETFN
-254 IEFSRFI
+254 IEFSRFT
-261 YLYREVQV
+261 YLYREVQI

-275 FTPENLNNLLKIYN
+275 FTPENINNLLKIYN

-297 DWENCSNE
+297 AWENRSLE
-305 EREFYNE
+305 EKEFYNE
-312 WASKFNESYGST
+312 WSSKFDEDYGST
-324 IEDKELKH
+324 MEDKELKY
-332 LETGDYFVDD
+332 LEPGDYFEDD
-342 RILIVNVAEKYV
+342 RILMVNVAEKYV
-354 VTMTDYG
+354 ITMTDYG
-361 YIRIYLINS
+361 YIKIYLINS
-370 YYSTSKA
+370 CYSTSKA
-377 TGLVNYKL
+377 TGLVNYEL

>member
-36 LSMTGFYL
+36 VSMTGFYL

-84 GIKGTGKTVTAKEL
+84 GIKGTGKTVVAKEL

-106 ILVQSMGS
+106 VLVQSMGS

-127 INFDCIFFFDEYEKE
+127 IDFDCIFFFDEYEKE

-170 ELNVDPNLLGRP
+170 ELNVDLNLLGRP

-187 KKSFNNLSEE
+187 KKSFSNLSEE

-219 TYSMNIITIDL
+219 THSMNIITIDL

-237 INIHGIE
+237 INIHGVE
-244 SLPDIKETFN
+244 ALPNIKETFN
-254 IEFSRFI
+254 IEFSRFT
-261 YLYREVQV
+261 YLYREVQI
-269 RHCDLK
+269 RHCDLD
-275 FTPENLNNLLKIYN
+275 FTPENINNILKAF
-289 KYKELKKK
+289 YKFKEIKKK
-297 DWENCSNE
+297 DWEKYTSE
-305 EREFYNE
+305 ERKFYNE
-312 WASKFNESYGST
+312 WSPKFNEDYGST
-324 IEDKELKH
+324 TEDKELKY
-332 LETGDYFVDD
+332 LEPGDYFEDD
-342 RILIVNVAEKYV
+342 RILMVSIKEKYV

-361 YIRIYLINS
+361 NIRIYIINS
-370 YYSTSKA
+370 CYSTSKA